1 MIEFVKLI
9 IGVAALILGIPIGNL
24 LASQTREELEDGKKY
39 FIILTWMGLIGGF
52 FGLVSRNDVL
62 MYSMFFIAIVTSR
75 SLVGKKK
82 KVNKK
87 R

>member
-24 LASQTREELEDGKKY
+24 LASQTREELRDGRKY
-39 FIILTWMGLIGGF
+39 FVILVWIGLIGGF